1 MGPSWGYLGLC
12 WPILGLC
19 WRILRGIWAHLRA
32 MLAHLG
38 AMLAHLGP
46 ILGLSWPI
54 LGLCW
59 PILRPMLAHV
69 DPSSATNSEK
79 CEKMGTA
86 KNTVKRRGFWLPPV
100 VGGRGCSAS
109 LVWRRENAYGKELA
123 SLQNLGLAA
132 PKHHE
137 TKGRTCDLLRVIA
150 SSSSSSFSSSAS
162 SLLASCLLLARA
174 A

>member
-1 MGPSWGYLGLC
+1 MVWGFWFVVRGLLWTAWGYMGPSWGYLGLC

-100 VGGRGCSAS
+100 VGGRG
-109 LVWRRENAYGKELA
+109 LVQRL
-123 SLQNLGLAA
+123 
-132 PKHHE
+132 
-137 TKGRTCDLLRVIA
+137 
-150 SSSSSSFSSSAS
+150 
-162 SLLASCLLLARA
+162 SCLEKRERLRQGACKPPKPWPRSTETPWN
-174 A
+174 